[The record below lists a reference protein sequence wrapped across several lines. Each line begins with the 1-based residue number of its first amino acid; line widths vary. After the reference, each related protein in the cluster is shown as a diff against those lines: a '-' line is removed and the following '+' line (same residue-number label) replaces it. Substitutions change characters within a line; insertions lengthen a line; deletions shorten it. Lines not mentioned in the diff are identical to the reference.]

1 MAKLPTIKEIAEEV
15 AKEAL
20 ERIYAEKPELKE
32 LSEAYQDGYE
42 QGKADAIEECIKIVE
57 NEKWDYSIIAKLEML
72 KEQK

>member
-15 AKEAL
+15 AKEAI